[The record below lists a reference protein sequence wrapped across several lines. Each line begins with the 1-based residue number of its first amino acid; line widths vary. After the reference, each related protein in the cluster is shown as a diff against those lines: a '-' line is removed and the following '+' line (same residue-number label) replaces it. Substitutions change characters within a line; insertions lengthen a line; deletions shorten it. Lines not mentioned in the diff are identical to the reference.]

1 MSKSRLEKE
10 IDDLKKQL
18 KKQLKKSRIDHFN
31 QRARE
36 AERVIKFGIFEN
48 LLDSDFLKELEDK
61 KIIAQSY
68 GFRLSA
74 EIGISLAVDGILR
87 GEND

>member
-1 MSKSRLEKE
+1 MSKSSLEKE
-10 IDDLKKQL
+10 IDSL
-18 KKQLKKSRIDHFN
+18 KKQLKKSRTDNFN
-31 QRARE
+31 QGAKE
-36 AERVIKFGIFEN
+36 AERVIKIGIFEN

-68 GFRLSA
+68 GFRLSV

-87 GEND
+87 SEK